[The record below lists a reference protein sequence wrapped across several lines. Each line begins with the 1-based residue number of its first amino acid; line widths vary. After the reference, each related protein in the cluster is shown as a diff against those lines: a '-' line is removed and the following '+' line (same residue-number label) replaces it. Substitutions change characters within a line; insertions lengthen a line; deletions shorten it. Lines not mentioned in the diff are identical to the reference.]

1 MPLYLVYVLFYLVI
15 NQITDFSYNYNNGFE
30 YLIGASIVALVM
42 CLIEKL
48 IYKVAYDYTGVLYK
62 ISIIDGSYEG
72 KNAHR
77 FIRAILMAIVF
88 LISLTPIPSMLIT
101 PISHDIYLFLQE
113 QLTTTSNEL
122 TEIFTS
128 NILKQAH

>member
-1 MPLYLVYVLFYLVI
+1 MYLVYVLFYLVI

-30 YLIGASIVALVM
+30 YLIGAFVVALVM
-42 CLIEKL
+42 YLIEKL

-72 KNAHR
+72 KNVHW

-101 PISHDIYLFLQE
+101 PISHDIYLYLQE
-113 QLTTTSNEL
+113 QLTITSNEL

>member
-1 MPLYLVYVLFYLVI
+1 MYLVYVLFYLVI

-72 KNAHR
+72 KNAHW
-77 FIRAILMAIVF
+77 FIRAILMSIVF